1 MPFSKLGLSPKV
13 VDGVRAAGY
22 AEPTAIQLRAIPL
35 ILEGRDVIG
44 SAQTGTGKTAA
55 FALPMISRLG
65 QRGGLRALVLEPTRE
80 LAAQVETAIRD
91 YARFT
96 NLRTVVLYGGT
107 GYGRQDQALRQG
119 ADIVVAT
126 PGRLLDQL
134 QRRMLRLDRIQL
146 LVLDEADR
154 MLDMGFMPDVRKI
167 VERCP
172 RTRQTM
178 LFSATVP
185 PEIEQLCRWALRNPQ
200 AIEIGQRRLP
210 AETVTHALYPVD
222 LAQKQDLLEELLRRT
237 DYDQVLIFCRT
248 KNGADRVARKL
259 HQQDHAVAVL
269 HSSRTQ
275 REREEALNGFR
286 NGRYEVMV
294 ATDIAARGI
303 DVQQISHVINFDVP
317 HHPEDYVHRIGRTG
331 RAQTVGDAFTIMTA
345 EDLQEVAA
353 IEHFI
358 GQKIPRVK
366 LEDFNYAYS
375 RLLDPNPKPIFG
387 GSRSATRRSYGAG
400 RRRW

>member
-13 VDGVRAAGY
+13 LDGVLAAGY
-22 AEPTAIQLRAIPL
+22 TDPTPIQLRAIPL
-35 ILEGRDVIG
+35 VLQGRDLIG
-44 SAQTGTGKTAA
+44 AAQTGTGKTAA
-55 FALPMISRLG
+55 FALPLISRLG
-65 QRGGLRALVLEPTRE
+65 QRGALRALILEPTRE
-80 LAAQVETAIRD
+80 LAAQVETAIHD

-96 NLRTVVLYGGT
+96 SLRTVVIFGGT

-126 PGRLLDQL
+126 PGRLLDQI
-134 QRRMLRLDRIQL
+134 QRGMLRLNQIEI

-154 MLDMGFMPDVRKI
+154 MLDMGFLPDVRRI
-167 VERCP
+167 IERCP

-178 LFSATVP
+178 LFSATLP
-185 PEIEQLCRWALRNPQ
+185 PEIEQLCKWALRNPETV
-200 AIEIGQRRLP
+200 EIGQRRSP
-210 AETVTHALYPVD
+210 ADTVTHALYPVD
-222 LAQKQDLLEELLRRT
+222 IGQKQDLLEELLRRT

-259 HQQDHAVAVL
+259 QQQGHAVAVL

-275 REREEALNGFR
+275 PERERALKGFR
-286 NGRYEVMV
+286 VGRYEVMV

-303 DVQQISHVINFDVP
+303 DVEQISHVINFDVP

-331 RAQTVGDAFTIMTA
+331 RAQSVGDAFTIMTG
-345 EDLQEVAA
+345 EDVQEVAA
-353 IEHFI
+353 IERFI

-366 LEDFNYAYS
+366 LDGFNYSYT

-387 GSRSATRRSYGAG
+387 GGRSPGKRSFGYG
-400 RRRW
+400 RRRR